1 MNNAWF
7 NLDRSE
13 TDTNRKSDRE
23 IHGGIT
29 VTNPA
34 LGIYVYKKA
43 IPKDVA
49 DGYIETLENNL
60 NGQTPFTW
68 EGAKVTEAKE
78 VVSEARNC
86 VDFKVGQGN
95 LGVRGPSNQAL
106 YDMHENA
113 FRYVSQCVDDYGRAW
128 GAGMSYF
135 EVFNFVKYDGPGTHF
150 RIHADHGPGYVAT
163 VSVVAYLNDEYEGGE
178 IFFPRFNL
186 TIKPEAGDIVV
197 FPSTFVYEH
206 ASLEMVS
213 GKKYCIVVMTDY
225 NSRGA
230 SKSYDYRRELGQII
244 Y

>member
-1 MNNAWF
+1 MNNSWF

-13 TDTNRKSDRE
+13 TDVNRKPDRE
-23 IHGGIT
+23 IPGGIT

-68 EGAKVTEAKE
+68 AGAKVTESE
-78 VVSEARNC
+78 NVVSEARNC

-95 LGVRGPSNQAL
+95 LGVRSQSNAAL

-113 FRYVSQCVDDYGRAW
+113 YRYVSQCVGDYGMAW
-128 GAGMSYF
+128 GAGMQYF

-163 VSVVAYLNDEYEGGE
+163 VSVVAYLNDDYEGGE

-186 TIKPEAGDIVV
+186 TLKPEAGDIVV

-206 ASLEMVS
+206 ASLEMIS
-213 GKKYCIVVMTDY
+213 GKKYAIVVMTDY
-225 NSRGA
+225 NSRGT
-230 SKSYDYRRELGQII
+230 SKSYDYRKELGQVI